1 MKFLLDTHLLLWVA
15 ADSPRLPDAL
25 RALLNDTQN
34 AFAFSA
40 ASIWEVVIKHGL
52 GRSDFVADPLRLR
65 RGLLNNDYNELPIT
79 SEHALAIASLPPL
92 HRDPFDRVLVAQARI
107 EGIPL
112 LTVDSTLAAYGAP
125 VRLL

>member
-34 AFAFSA
+34 AFSFSA